1 MTSTTTTD
9 AGAILDRLDT
19 IEQTLRSQ
27 RLYDRISSLED
38 RVSDL
43 ASQIRND
50 LLELQRTI
58 LTQTAGG
65 AAPD

>member
-1 MTSTTTTD
+1 MTSTTTDT
-9 AGAILDRLDT
+9 GAILDRLDS